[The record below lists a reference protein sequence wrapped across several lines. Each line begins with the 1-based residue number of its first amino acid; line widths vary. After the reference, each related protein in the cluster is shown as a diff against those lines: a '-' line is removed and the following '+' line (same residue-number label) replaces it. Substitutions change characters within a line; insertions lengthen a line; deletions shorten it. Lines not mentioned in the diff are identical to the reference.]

1 MYCPS
6 CGKETPENSTFC
18 LHCGNRIAAPGIAP
32 TPVQQA
38 PVEWE
43 YKDFVYK
50 WSPGQIWVN
59 VGRQGYTM
67 PAARAWFWQE
77 YQRYIMDEL
86 QKWLDEGWE
95 PVGEVGPSSIEVRTF
110 TSAKLSTF
118 GWLFIIVLSLFTLFL
133 PLLFIWDQ
141 YAEPTEFRLKMRRPK
156 R

>member
-6 CGKETPENSTFC
+6 CGKQTPENSTFC
-18 LHCGNRIAAPGIAP
+18 LHCGTRIASPRVVP
-32 TPVQQA
+32 TPARQI
-38 PVEWE
+38 PIEWE
-43 YKDFVYK
+43 YQDFVYR

-77 YQRYIMDEL
+77 YQRQIMSDL

-95 PVGEVGPSSIEVRTF
+95 PISEVGPSSIEVRTF
-110 TSAKLSTF
+110 QSIKTSAF
-118 GWLFIIVLSLFTLFL
+118 GWLVVITLSIFMLGL
-133 PLLFIWDQ
+133 PLLLMRDA
-141 YAEPTEFRLKMRRPK
+141 YAEPTEFRLQMRRPK